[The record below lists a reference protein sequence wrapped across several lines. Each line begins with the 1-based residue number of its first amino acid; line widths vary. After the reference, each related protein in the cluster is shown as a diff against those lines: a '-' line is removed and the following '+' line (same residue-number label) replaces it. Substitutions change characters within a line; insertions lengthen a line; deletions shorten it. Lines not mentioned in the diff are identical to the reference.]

1 MLIVLLSQKVLLFAI
16 LILIVYRIDYG
27 NCNQN
32 DNNSIHTCHYPT
44 NFRAPQSPSYEY
56 LYIPGDIL
64 LGGFFPIH
72 QPPSNELGSMQ
83 CTAIKRERGIQRLE
97 AMLFA
102 LDIVNTRSS
111 HLMSSILSHSKI
123 RFGALIYD
131 SCDYEPYAVE
141 RALNMLL
148 PSMDQCLSLQK
159 RKDPP
164 IIAGVIGSASSIVSM
179 AISDILRL
187 AEIPQISY
195 ASTSTELSE
204 KLRFQFF
211 SRVVPPDTYQAEA
224 VVSIIQFLNWTY
236 VAVIKETGSYGERLT
251 DDFKAKLKNKTICI
265 AGELSVNIKDSNS
278 YLRVIKELYEDEKYR
293 FVIGVVI
300 FAQEDCVRQILNQT
314 SSRHELLGRWVFL
327 GTDGWGKKWYPVENF
342 GRAAINAITLAP
354 KLYPISAF
362 DEYFKNLTPS
372 KNTRNPWFVEYW
384 EETYKCKF
392 DHTPTTIFNHNYTR
406 SCSDTDSTYINFSVP
421 YFQEGYVH
429 YVVDA
434 VFSLVIA
441 IQKLV
446 DEKCLNSSTI
456 KSLCNEFY
464 PFDGIRLLSILRNL
478 SFRND
483 LSRRNIKFTPNGD
496 GIETYDIFQYQ
507 IINSTKTLDYFTI
520 GEYSDSDLTNERIR
534 IDLQKLKW
542 SKYNYQYSTWSET
555 QITPRSFCSESC
567 RPGEI
572 RTNTDS
578 QQCCW
583 TCRACD
589 IFHIAVNETY
599 CIPCSEQELPNL
611 NFTKCIPI
619 EEEYLSIKNIIAL
632 PALILSSIG
641 LLMTIYTIIIF
652 IRFSQTPI
660 IKASSRELSYFL
672 LSGICSC
679 HLCAWP
685 LVFKPYV
692 ITCLFI
698 RIGVSLSLTICL
710 AALLTKTN
718 RLARIFNNKQR
729 LTPQSCLSP
738 RSQLGICT
746 GIVSVQL
753 ITVLLWLF
761 FSPPSIK
768 LKSEIKHNQR
778 RLILVCQTDHEYI
791 AYSLIY
797 NMLLVISCTLYA
809 IKTRH
814 IPENY
819 NEAKYIGFAM
829 YSICII
835 WLAFIPIFFGL
846 RSSDNWFRIQFV
858 TLAICLS
865 LSATI
870 ILICL
875 FAPKLHIVLFNPSK
889 NIPSKFK
896 ASITARRISF
906 RQSNTNNHLGSFITR
921 SINNNQ
927 RQSTP
932 IDCTTEVTF
941 CTSKL
946 DNCSLNIHDEIT
958 QTDNI
963 YSKNLII
970 NDTYKNNERRQQR
983 LLSSSKD
990 IDDDDGDGDT
1000 MNLLS
1005 PLQQRSNINHIRQ
1018 ASIQKSSSTLVLSNE
1033 NPWKKLGH
1041 VRYNIDEHDIK
1052 DDNSSNYHHVYAQHI
1067 TLV

>member
-1 MLIVLLSQKVLLFAI
+1 MLIVLLSQKVLLFVI
-16 LILIVYRIDYG
+16 IILIVYLIDNG
-27 NCNQN
+27 NCYQDN
-32 DNNSIHTCHYPT
+32 NNSIRTCYYPMK
-44 NFRAPQSPSYEY
+44 FRAPQSPSYEY

-102 LDIVNTRSS
+102 LDVVNSRSS

-148 PSMDQCLSLQK
+148 PSIDQCLSLEK
-159 RKDPP
+159 RKESSV
-164 IIAGVIGSASSIVSM
+164 IAGVIGSASSMVSM
-179 AISDILRL
+179 ALSDILRL

-300 FAQEDCVRQILNQT
+300 FAQEDSVRQILNQT
-314 SSRHELLGRWVFL
+314 SSRNELNGRWVFL

-342 GRAAINAITLAP
+342 GRAAINAITIAP
-354 KLYPISAF
+354 KLYLISEF
-362 DEYFKNLTPS
+362 DEYFKNLIPS

-392 DHTPTTIFNHNYTR
+392 AHTPTTIFNQNYTR
-406 SCSDTDSTYINFSVP
+406 SCSDTDSTYTNFSVP

-446 DEKCLNSSTI
+446 DEKCLNSSET
-456 KSLCNEFY
+456 KLLCKEFY
-464 PFDGIRLLSILRNL
+464 PFDGKTLLSILRNL

-483 LSRRNIKFTPNGD
+483 LSKRNIKFTSSGD
-496 GIETYDIFQYQ
+496 GIETYEIFQYQ
-507 IINSTKTLDYFTI
+507 IINSIETLDYFTI
-520 GEYSDSDLTNERIR
+520 GEYSDSDLSNERIR
-534 IDLQKLKW
+534 IDFQKLKW
-542 SKYNYQYSTWSET
+542 FKYNYQYSTWSET
-555 QITPRSFCSESC
+555 QITPRSFCSEPC

-599 CIPCSEQELPNL
+599 CVPCTKKELPNS
-611 NFTKCIPI
+611 NFSQCLPI
-619 EEEYLSIKNIIAL
+619 EEEYLSIENIIAL

-641 LLMTIYTIIIF
+641 LLMTISTIVVF
-652 IRFSQTPI
+652 IRFSQTPV

-685 LVFKPYV
+685 LILKPHTL
-692 ITCLFI
+692 TCLFI

-753 ITVLLWLF
+753 IGVLLWIIM
-761 FSPPSIK
+761 SPPSVK
-768 LKSEIKHNQR
+768 LKSELKHNQR
-778 RLILVCQTDHEYI
+778 RLILICQTDHEYI

-819 NEAKYIGFAM
+819 NEAKHIGFAM

-835 WLAFIPIFFGL
+835 WLAFVPIFFGL

-865 LSATI
+865 LSATV
-870 ILICL
+870 ILLCL
-875 FAPKLHIVLFNPSK
+875 FAPKLQIVLFNPSK

-896 ASITARRISF
+896 TTLSTRRISF
-906 RQSNTNNHLGSFITR
+906 RHSTANHHLGPYAAR
-921 SINNNQ
+921 AINNGQ
-927 RQSTP
+927 RRSTP

-941 CTSKL
+941 CNSKL
-946 DNCSLNIHDEIT
+946 DSCSLNINDEIT
-958 QTDNI
+958 QTDSI
-963 YSKNLII
+963 YSNTCKH
-970 NDTYKNNERRQQR
+970 NERQHQEQ
-983 LLSSSKD
+983 LLFSSLKD
-990 IDDDDGDGDT
+990 NDET
-1000 MNLLS
+1000 MDLLS
-1005 PLQQRSNINHIRQ
+1005 PFQQRSSINYAQ
-1018 ASIQKSSSTLVLSNE
+1018 QTSIKDSSSNLVLSNE

-1041 VRYNIDEHDIK
+1041 VRYNIDEHDVK
-1052 DDNSSNYHHVYAQHI
+1052 DNNPSTYHHVYAQHI
-1067 TLV
+1067 TFV

>member
-1 MLIVLLSQKVLLFAI
+1 MLITLLSLKVLLFI
-16 LILIVYRIDYG
+16 IVILIVNLIQNG
-27 NCNQN
+27 NCYQN
-32 DNNSIHTCHYPT
+32 DLNNLTYTCQYPPK
-44 NFRAPQSPSYEY
+44 FLAAHSPSYEY
-56 LYIPGDIL
+56 IYIPGDIL

-72 QPPSNELGSMQ
+72 QPPSNEFGSMQ

-102 LDIVNTRSS
+102 LDVVNRRTSQ
-111 HLMSSILSHSKI
+111 LMSSLLAHSKI
-123 RFGALIYD
+123 RFGAIIYD
-131 SCDYEPYAVE
+131 SCDYEAYAIE
-141 RALNMLL
+141 RALNMIL
-148 PSMDQCLSLQK
+148 PSINQCSSMDK
-159 RKDPP
+159 RKQSPLV
-164 IIAGVIGSASSIVSM
+164 AGVIGSASSIVSM
-179 AISDILRL
+179 AIADILRL

-251 DDFKAKLKNKTICI
+251 DDFKAKLKKKTICI

-278 YLRVIKELYEDEKYR
+278 YVRVIKELYEDERYR
-293 FVIGVVI
+293 FVMGVVV
-300 FAQEDCVRQILNQT
+300 FAQEDSVRQILNQT
-314 SSRHELLGRWVFL
+314 SSKSKFNGRWIFL

-342 GRAAINAITLAP
+342 GRAAINAITIAP
-354 KLYPISAF
+354 KLYLISEF

-372 KNTRNPWFVEYW
+372 RNTRNPWFVEYW

-392 DHTPTTIFNHNYTR
+392 EHTSKTIFNQNYTR
-406 SCSDTDSTYINFSVP
+406 LCSDPDSAYENFAVP

-441 IQKLV
+441 IQKLI

-456 KSLCNEFY
+456 QPICNEFY
-464 PFDGIRLLSILRNL
+464 PFDGTRLLTILRNI

-483 LSRRNIKFTPNGD
+483 LSRRNVKFTESGD
-496 GIETYDIFQYQ
+496 GIEVYEIFQYQ
-507 IINSTKTLDYFTI
+507 IVHPTERLDYVTI
-520 GEYSDSDLTNERIR
+520 GEYSDSDATNERIR

-542 SKYNYQYSTWSET
+542 FQYNQQYSTWSET
-555 QITPRSFCSESC
+555 NFTPRSFCSEPC
-567 RPGEI
+567 RSGEI
-572 RTNTDS
+572 RTSTDS

-583 TCRACD
+583 TCRTCD
-589 IFHIAVNETY
+589 IFQIAVNETT
-599 CIPCSEQELPNL
+599 CISCSEKEAPNT
-611 NFTKCIPI
+611 NFTQCIPI
-619 EEEYLSIKNIIAL
+619 DIEYLSIENSIAL
-632 PALILSSIG
+632 PALVLSSIG
-641 LLMTIYTIIIF
+641 LLMAIYTIAVF
-652 IRFSQTPI
+652 MRFSHTPI
-660 IKASSRELSYFL
+660 IKASSRELSFFL
-672 LSGICSC
+672 LSGICAC

-685 LVFKPYV
+685 LILKPN
-692 ITCLFI
+692 ILTCFFI

-729 LTPQSCLSP
+729 IAQISCLSP

-753 ITVLLWLF
+753 IGVLLWILI
-761 FSPPSIK
+761 SPPSVK
-768 LKSEIKHNQR
+768 LKSEVKHNQR
-778 RLILVCQTDHEYI
+778 RLILVCQTDNEYI
-791 AYSLIY
+791 AGSLIY

-814 IPENY
+814 IPENF
-819 NEAKYIGFAM
+819 NEAKHIGFAM

-889 NIPSKFK
+889 NNPDKFK
-896 ASITARRISF
+896 PRLSTKQISG
-906 RQSNTNNHLGSFITR
+906 RYSNEKNNLGSCLTR
-921 SINNNQ
+921 TISDNQ
-927 RQSTP
+927 QRFTP

-941 CTSKL
+941 CNSKL
-946 DNCSLNIHDEIT
+946 DDCALNINDEMT
-958 QTDNI
+958 QTDAS
-963 YSKNLII
+963 YGKHSLI
-970 NDTYKNNERRQQR
+970 NNTLKHSERQRQEN
-983 LLSSSKD
+983 LLSSQD
-990 IDDDDGDGDT
+990 AEIMD
-1000 MNLLS
+1000 LLS
-1005 PLQQRSNINHIRQ
+1005 TTQQRSMNIC
-1018 ASIQKSSSTLVLSNE
+1018 SSNLPMSNE
-1033 NPWKKLGH
+1033 NPWKKMGH
-1041 VRYNIDEHDIK
+1041 VRYKSEGQEVKDTNSSSYHDI
-1052 DDNSSNYHHVYAQHI
+1052 YAQHI
-1067 TLV
+1067 SFV